1 MRNTAAVIG
10 VSVIDTD
17 SRMTKA
23 NLTRGRIIKRPV
35 LPCHHIRRTQLVNN
49 LCLVHLRALLK

>member
-1 MRNTAAVIG
+1 MRYAAAMVG
-10 VSVIDTD
+10 VCVIDTD
-17 SRMTKA
+17 GRMAKA

-35 LPCHHIRRTQLVNN
+35 LPCHHIWRTQLVNN